1 MFAIFKKDIINY
13 FTTATGYLFL
23 AVSLLLSGL
32 FLSLNTVMAKNAAG
46 ESAPTSNTAGYF
58 SIIIFMMMILLPILT
73 MRSFSEERR
82 TKTDQLLFTSPV
94 PVISVVMGKFLSA
107 LTMFLIYL
115 ALSCFNF
122 IPLFIYTADGAN
134 DPNVSLIIGNFIALI
149 LVGMAFIAIGIFIS
163 SLTENMFASAL
174 ITIAVLFG
182 FMMIDMFN
190 GIFTQQSL
198 SFVRYIL
205 SWLSVSSRYVS
216 FANGFFDIGALVY
229 YFSITGIFIFLTERV
244 FKARRLA

>member
-23 AVSLLLSGL
+23 AVSLILSGL
-32 FLSLNTVMAKNAAG
+32 FLSLNTTMAQI
-46 ESAPTSNTAGYF
+46 PTSNAGGYF
-58 SIIIFMMMILLPILT
+58 TITIFIMMIFLPILT

-94 PVISVVMGKFLSA
+94 PVISIVMGKFLSA
-107 LTMFLIYL
+107 FTMFLIYL

-122 IPLFIYTADGAN
+122 IPLFMFKADGAS
-134 DPNVSLIIGNFIALI
+134 DPNMALIIGNFIALI
-149 LVGMAFIAIGIFIS
+149 LVGMAFIAIGIFVS

-182 FMMIDMFN
+182 FTMIDLLNRLFS
-190 GIFTQQSL
+190 QVY
-198 SFVRYIL
+198 FVRYVL
-205 SWLSVSSRYVS
+205 SWLSVSSRYVAFS
-216 FANGFFDIGALVY
+216 YGFFDVGALVY
-229 YFSITGIFIFLTERV
+229 YLSITGIFIFLTERV
-244 FKARRLA
+244 FKARRLS

>member
-1 MFAIFKKDIINY
+1 MLAIFKKDIKSY

-23 AVSLLLSGL
+23 AVSLFLSGFL
-32 FLSLNTVMAKNAAG
+32 FSINTVMANT
-46 ESAPTSNTAGYF
+46 PTSNTSGYF
-58 SIIIFMMMILLPILT
+58 SIILFLMMIFLPILT

-94 PVISVVMGKFLSA
+94 STISLIMGKFLSA
-107 LTMFLIYL
+107 FCMFLIYL
-115 ALSCFNF
+115 ALSCLNF
-122 IPLFIYTADGAN
+122 IPLFVFKADGASA
-134 DPNVSLIIGNFIALI
+134 PNTALIIGNLIALV

-182 FMMIDMFN
+182 FLMVDGFN
-190 GIFTQQSL
+190 FLLGSSKLYVIRF
-198 SFVRYIL
+198 IL
-205 SWLSVSSRYVS
+205 SWFSVLSRYS
-216 FANGFFDIGALVY
+216 AFTNGFFDIGALIY
-229 YFSITGIFIFLTERV
+229 YISITGLFIFLTERV